1 MVTTI
6 KITCDGV
13 FIQSN
18 SYLTPSVS
26 GNNVVHREHTTN
38 SVQHSPSSATSLTTP
53 TTTST
58 SFAICSDDPSN
69 SDASSNDFENSLRQR
84 LRHLNSPK
92 VALISATITSCS
104 NNNSKIGK
112 SNATFNSFSS
122 TTSTSSQSSSNS
134 HSSTASQRQRRRRGN
149 SSSPRHSLK
158 FVTASTNSHVPHGK
172 AVDTRRRYYYSG
184 SGGDGGNSNIYWCKQ
199 AITGSGRSSKHS
211 DSVGGCEHN
220 NVALKR
226 RALPVER
233 VPLTRSTSSVTTHA
247 EFRNATVSTTA
258 AAVAKVVGVRRES
271 SEQKLDAASNNNNNK
286 VFGNSNGDTPTAAV
300 ACNGHSSSSAH
311 EDFYYCDDKPACSNN
326 KNQNGAFNGGGSA
339 VKAAI
344 KNSNNQ
350 SKHNNKSGDCI
361 VSPTPAKVSGSN
373 ATSNCNS
380 QYNTNAKANSNP
392 PCSNVKSVSKLAPA
406 SASSADTTR
415 LFNFLRAARKFYRS
429 AANGNSSA
437 VGNSQNSN
445 LLTFADKVDGIVS
458 QQPSSEPTKRRSSL
472 AAINDRLTIAEYD
485 KSSAGALSQIT
496 VTLSDDWFD
505 EEALISK
512 ENQQP
517 AKGNKR
523 QQSKK
528 EHKQQQQLPDSG
540 ISHTT
545 ATETAANA
553 KALISLRSTNET
565 TVTARSAATTPT
577 NHKTPIAT
585 LTTPTT
591 KVTSATQQKP
601 NAPQIEQKQ
610 LKQRQQV
617 SGRSAINS
625 NSKGSVATPQNHCT
639 NSRNCLTI
647 NAAATA
653 LQIPANTDTAR
664 GSGGIVISSSST
676 ETPTTSALT
685 SVVDSATSTALTSPT
700 SSASLISPKASNKK
714 VMNSHATATQHSGQT
729 TVVGH
734 HRGFSQP
741 SVTVAANS
749 AGDPWFL
756 QSTGHQMPPTA
767 PLRHNKRPAPQPNHG
782 GGVGGG
788 IGIGGT
794 GVGVGGGGAGSV
806 GLANTGSVGV
816 NLLHQQQLS
825 QSQPHIVPPNIPPH
839 HHNNVNPHHNAI
851 HLSSHALNSHNLIS
865 AATGAN
871 HSPKSPNQ
879 QQHQQQHHHQQQ
891 QGSQLSGSAAQSHTH
906 THILSTFAPQPAST
920 GNCAPAAGGVT
931 AAAVAAVTQQQQQQH
946 LQLLANASSNSNNNL
961 MSSSMNAAQH
971 SAALSLHERG
981 LPPKSGAIVA
991 GLGGA
996 LHGSNMLLHQ
1006 AQTPSSLSSSQQQT
1020 QSAISLNT
1028 AGGSGVGVGGG
1039 GGSGNIGAT
1048 SMSTSLHSFD
1058 INGGGVAANAWSSAN
1073 ANAVAVALHSPTN
1086 ALAGATQQHLQPQRK
1101 CEVKLNAMPWF
1112 HGSITRDEAEHLLQ
1126 PREDGLFLVR
1136 ESTNFPGDYT
1146 LCVCFQGKVEHYRV
1160 KYLENKLT
1168 IDDEEYFENLGQL
1181 VAHYEAD
1188 ADGLCTQLIKCLP
1201 KKGRQEFCINS
1212 KDFLDKGWVI
1222 PEADLQLR
1230 ESIGKGE
1237 FGDVMLGILRSEKVA
1252 VKMLKDEGAVQKFL
1266 AEASVMTT
1274 LEHENLVKF
1283 IGLVFTSKHI
1293 YLVTEYMSKG
1303 SLVDYLRSRGRQH
1316 ITKKDQINFAYDTA
1330 SGMEY
1335 LEAKKVVHRDL
1346 AARNVLI
1353 SEECVA
1359 KVSDFGL
1366 AREEC
1371 YNLDVGKLPIKWTA
1385 PEALKNGRFSNKSD
1399 MWSFG
1404 ILLWEIYSFGRV
1416 PYPRIPL
1423 NDVVKHVEVGYKM
1436 EAPEGCPPEIY
1447 EMMRQAWDLNPAKRP
1462 TFAELKVKLLHMKNA
1477 TPA

>member
-1 MVTTI
+1 
-6 KITCDGV
+6 
-13 FIQSN
+13 
-18 SYLTPSVS
+18 
-26 GNNVVHREHTTN
+26 
-38 SVQHSPSSATSLTTP
+38 
-53 TTTST
+53 
-58 SFAICSDDPSN
+58 
-69 SDASSNDFENSLRQR
+69 
-84 LRHLNSPK
+84 
-92 VALISATITSCS
+92 
-104 NNNSKIGK
+104 
-112 SNATFNSFSS
+112 
-122 TTSTSSQSSSNS
+122 
-134 HSSTASQRQRRRRGN
+134 
-149 SSSPRHSLK
+149 
-158 FVTASTNSHVPHGK
+158 
-172 AVDTRRRYYYSG
+172 
-184 SGGDGGNSNIYWCKQ
+184 
-199 AITGSGRSSKHS
+199 
-211 DSVGGCEHN
+211 
-220 NVALKR
+220 
-226 RALPVER
+226 
-233 VPLTRSTSSVTTHA
+233 
-247 EFRNATVSTTA
+247 
-258 AAVAKVVGVRRES
+258 
-271 SEQKLDAASNNNNNK
+271 
-286 VFGNSNGDTPTAAV
+286 
-300 ACNGHSSSSAH
+300 
-311 EDFYYCDDKPACSNN
+311 
-326 KNQNGAFNGGGSA
+326 
-339 VKAAI
+339 
-344 KNSNNQ
+344 
-350 SKHNNKSGDCI
+350 
-361 VSPTPAKVSGSN
+361 
-373 ATSNCNS
+373 
-380 QYNTNAKANSNP
+380 
-392 PCSNVKSVSKLAPA
+392 
-406 SASSADTTR
+406 
-415 LFNFLRAARKFYRS
+415 
-429 AANGNSSA
+429 
-437 VGNSQNSN
+437 
-445 LLTFADKVDGIVS
+445 
-458 QQPSSEPTKRRSSL
+458 
-472 AAINDRLTIAEYD
+472 
-485 KSSAGALSQIT
+485 
-496 VTLSDDWFD
+496 
-505 EEALISK
+505 
-512 ENQQP
+512 
-517 AKGNKR
+517 
-523 QQSKK
+523 
-528 EHKQQQQLPDSG
+528 
-540 ISHTT
+540 
-545 ATETAANA
+545 
-553 KALISLRSTNET
+553 
-565 TVTARSAATTPT
+565 
-577 NHKTPIAT
+577 
-585 LTTPTT
+585 
-591 KVTSATQQKP
+591 
-601 NAPQIEQKQ
+601 
-610 LKQRQQV
+610 
-617 SGRSAINS
+617 
-625 NSKGSVATPQNHCT
+625 
-639 NSRNCLTI
+639 
-647 NAAATA
+647 
-653 LQIPANTDTAR
+653 
-664 GSGGIVISSSST
+664 
-676 ETPTTSALT
+676 
-685 SVVDSATSTALTSPT
+685 
-700 SSASLISPKASNKK
+700 
-714 VMNSHATATQHSGQT
+714 MNSHATATQHNGQT

-782 GGVGGG
+782 GG
-788 IGIGGT
+788 
-794 GVGVGGGGAGSV
+794 GGGGLGGVSGGGVGAAGSAGLANAGSV
-806 GLANTGSVGV
+806 GVS
-816 NLLHQQQLS
+816 LLHQQQLS

-839 HHNNVNPHHNAI
+839 HHNNVNQHHNAI

-865 AATGAN
+865 AAVGSN

-879 QQHQQQHHHQQQ
+879 QQQQQQQQQHHHQTQSQQ
-891 QGSQLSGSAAQSHTH
+891 ASAAPPHTH
-906 THILSTFAPQPAST
+906 THILSTFTPTS
-920 GNCAPAAGGVT
+920 GNCAPAGGVT

-946 LQLLANASSNSNNNL
+946 LQLLANAASNSNNNSL
-961 MSSSMNAAQH
+961 MSSSLNAAQH

-981 LPPKSGAIVA
+981 LPPKSGGIVA
-991 GLGGA
+991 GLGSA
-996 LHGSNMLLHQ
+996 LHSSNMLLHQ
-1006 AQTPSSLSSSQQQT
+1006 TQAPTSLSSSQQQT

-1028 AGGSGVGVGGG
+1028 AGGGGSSSSVVGVGA
-1039 GGSGNIGAT
+1039 SGNSNITGT

-1058 INGGGVAANAWSSAN
+1058 SGSAAPNSWTSSTN
-1073 ANAVAVALHSPTN
+1073 VAVATSLHSPTN
-1086 ALAGATQQHLQPQRK
+1086 ALVGGNQHHLQPQRK

-1160 KYLENKLT
+1160 KYLGNKLT

-1201 KKGRQEFCINS
+1201 KQGRQEFCINS

-1353 SEECVA
+1353 SEDCVA

-1436 EAPEGCPPEIY
+1436 EAPEGCPAEIY
-1447 EMMRQAWDLNPAKRP
+1447 EMMRQAWDLNPSKRP
-1462 TFAELKVKLLHMKNA
+1462 TFAELKIKLLHLKNA

>member
-18 SYLTPSVS
+18 SYLTPTASDNPVAHHRTHT
-26 GNNVVHREHTTN
+26 NNIAHHLPTSQT
-38 SVQHSPSSATSLTTP
+38 SPS
-53 TTTST
+53 TTTTAT

-69 SDASSNDFENSLRQR
+69 SDTSSNECEHTLRQSF
-84 LRHLNSPK
+84 RHTSSPK
-92 VALISATITSCS
+92 VALISATISSCNNI
-104 NNNSKIGK
+104 NNNTTFNSYSSNTSSSSSHSSCN
-112 SNATFNSFSS
+112 SNAT
-122 TTSTSSQSSSNS
+122 
-134 HSSTASQRQRRRRGN
+134 QRQRRQRRSN
-149 SSSPRHSLK
+149 SASPRDSFKFITPTAVTSIPHS
-158 FVTASTNSHVPHGK
+158 K
-172 AVDTRRRYYYSG
+172 AVDCRRRYYYSG
-184 SGGDGGNSNIYWCKQ
+184 TGNSNIYWCKQ
-199 AITGSGRSSKHS
+199 ALIGSNRGKGSAGS
-211 DSVGGCEHN
+211 CEHTN
-220 NVALKR
+220 SAQKR
-226 RALPVER
+226 RAHTAEHAT
-233 VPLTRSTSSVTTHA
+233 LTRSASNITPHK
-247 EFRNATVSTTA
+247 EFRNASPSTTA
-258 AAVAKVVGVRRES
+258 ATTAGVAKVVAVRRES
-271 SEQKLDAASNNNNNK
+271 NDQQSDGDKSGNQKSNI
-286 VFGNSNGDTPTAAV
+286 NSNGDTALAFAA
-300 ACNGHSSSSAH
+300 CEKAH
-311 EDFYYCDDKPACSNN
+311 TNFYYSANKPPINN
-326 KNQNGAFNGGGSA
+326 NYNEDTDVNGNGGGDTP
-339 VKAAI
+339 VKAVERQSDNKKKFNQKNKSANCSVFTT
-344 KNSNNQ
+344 KVSSSPSSMSDCNTSLNSNAN
-350 SKHNNKSGDCI
+350 SKPSALVKCVSTKR
-361 VSPTPAKVSGSN
+361 VSPNGS
-373 ATSNCNS
+373 
-380 QYNTNAKANSNP
+380 
-392 PCSNVKSVSKLAPA
+392 V
-406 SASSADTTR
+406 SSADTTR

-429 AANGNSSA
+429 AANSD
-437 VGNSQNSN
+437 
-445 LLTFADKVDGIVS
+445 LVDGCQITADIVDGGCA
-458 QQPSSEPTKRRSSL
+458 QQQQSEPFRRRSSL
-472 AAINDRLTIAEYD
+472 AAINDRLEIAEYN
-485 KSSAGALSQIT
+485 KTSADAFSQIT
-496 VTLSDDWFD
+496 VSLNDDWFD
-505 EEALISK
+505 EDALILK
-512 ENQQP
+512 ENRHP
-517 AKGNKR
+517 KGYSKNQHTFKELQAQIEQ
-523 QQSKK
+523 QQSTV
-528 EHKQQQQLPDSG
+528 SG
-540 ISHTT
+540 LKHTSNT
-545 ATETAANA
+545 PAATAASN
-553 KALISLRSTNET
+553 SRRSTNEI
-565 TVTARSAATTPT
+565 TATAANTPIPT
-577 NHKTPIAT
+577 NTR
-585 LTTPTT
+585 TPTT

-601 NAPQIEQKQ
+601 NTPQIKQQTVQQ
-610 LKQRQQV
+610 LKQGQQL
-617 SGRSAINS
+617 SGRNSSHNNNKYNTAAIEYHNSVEICGEAPASKNSATLV
-625 NSKGSVATPQNHCT
+625 GSAT
-639 NSRNCLTI
+639 
-647 NAAATA
+647 AATGLA
-653 LQIPANTDTAR
+653 CTRTTTGVVP
-664 GSGGIVISSSST
+664 
-676 ETPTTSALT
+676 TP
-685 SVVDSATSTALTSPT
+685 ATSTAVTPAS
-700 SSASLISPKASNKK
+700 SSAFTPSPKASNIK
-714 VMNSHATATQHSGQT
+714 VMHSHATATQHSGQT

-767 PLRHNKRPAPQPNHG
+767 PLRHNKRPAPQPNHANSLG
-782 GGVGGG
+782 GAGLGTSVGVSAGGGGG
-788 IGIGGT
+788 IA
-794 GVGVGGGGAGSV
+794 GAGSV
-806 GLANTGSVGV
+806 GLANSGGVGTS
-816 NLLHQQQLS
+816 LLHQQQLS

-839 HHNNVNPHHNAI
+839 HHNNSQHHNAI
-851 HLSSHALNSHNLIS
+851 HLSSHALSSHNLIS
-865 AATGAN
+865 TAVGSN

-879 QQHQQQHHHQQQ
+879 QQQQQQHHHQQQ
-891 QGSQLSGSAAQSHTH
+891 QQQQQQQASQLTGSMPQPHAHAHV
-906 THILSTFAPQPAST
+906 LSTFAPTTSNCAST
-920 GNCAPAAGGVT
+920 GGVT

-961 MSSSMNAAQH
+961 MSSSLNAAQH

-981 LPPKSGAIVA
+981 LPPKSSAIVA
-991 GLGGA
+991 GLGVG
-996 LHGSNMLLHQ
+996 LHSSNMLLHQ
-1006 AQTPSSLSSSQQQT
+1006 SQAPTSLTSSQQQT

-1028 AGGSGVGVGGG
+1028 TGGSSSAGGG
-1039 GGSGNIGAT
+1039 GGVAAGCGSLTGT

-1058 INGGGVAANAWSSAN
+1058 SGSSTGNAWASNANVAAA
-1073 ANAVAVALHSPTN
+1073 ALHSPTN
-1086 ALAGATQQHLQPQRK
+1086 ALGGGNQHHLQPQRK

-1160 KYLENKLT
+1160 KYLGNKLT

-1201 KKGRQEFCINS
+1201 KQGRQEFCINS

-1447 EMMRQAWDLNPAKRP
+1447 EMMRQAWDLNPSKRP
-1462 TFAELKVKLLHMKNA
+1462 TFSELKVKLLHLKNT

>member
-18 SYLTPSVS
+18 SYLTPTAS
-26 GNNVVHREHTTN
+26 GNAVAHHRTHTN
-38 SVQHSPSSATSLTTP
+38 NIAQHLPTSPTSLP
-53 TTTST
+53 TTTTAT
-58 SFAICSDDPSN
+58 SFAICSDDQSN
-69 SDASSNDFENSLRQR
+69 SDTSSNECEHRLRQSFR
-84 LRHLNSPK
+84 QTNSPK
-92 VALISATITSCS
+92 VALISATISSC
-104 NNNSKIGK
+104 NNIHN
-112 SNATFNSFSS
+112 NTAFNSYSS
-122 TTSTSSQSSSNS
+122 NTSSSSSHSSSNS
-134 HSSTASQRQRRRRGN
+134 QNSNATQRQRRQRRSN
-149 SSSPRHSLK
+149 STSPRDSFK
-158 FVTASTNSHVPHGK
+158 YITPETVKSIPHGK
-172 AVDTRRRYYYSG
+172 AIDSRRRYYYSG
-184 SGGDGGNSNIYWCKQ
+184 TGASVAGSSNSNIYWCKQ
-199 AITGSGRSSKHS
+199 ALIGSSGKG
-211 DSVGGCEHN
+211 SVGSYEHAN
-220 NVALKR
+220 SAQKR
-226 RALPVER
+226 RAHTAEHVT
-233 VPLTRSTSSVTTHA
+233 LTRSASSITPHK
-247 EFRNATVSTTA
+247 EFRNAPPSTTA
-258 AAVAKVVGVRRES
+258 ATAAGVAKVVAVRRES
-271 SEQKLDAASNNNNNK
+271 NEQPSDGDKNDNQKSNKNSNRDTSLAVAVCEKAHTDLYYSANKPPVNNSNNEDTH
-286 VFGNSNGDTPTAAV
+286 VNGDGGDDTPVKAV
-300 ACNGHSSSSAH
+300 ARQSDNNRKINQKNKSANCSVYTAKVSSSSSSMP
-311 EDFYYCDDKPACSNN
+311 DCTTSR
-326 KNQNGAFNGGGSA
+326 
-339 VKAAI
+339 
-344 KNSNNQ
+344 NSNAN
-350 SKHNNKSGDCI
+350 SKPKAHVKCVSTKR
-361 VSPTPAKVSGSN
+361 VSPNGS
-373 ATSNCNS
+373 
-380 QYNTNAKANSNP
+380 
-392 PCSNVKSVSKLAPA
+392 V
-406 SASSADTTR
+406 SSADTTR

-429 AANGNSSA
+429 AANGDL
-437 VGNSQNSN
+437 VDGSQNS
-445 LLTFADKVDGIVS
+445 ADIVDGGCA
-458 QQPSSEPTKRRSSL
+458 QQQQSEPLKRRSSL
-472 AAINDRLTIAEYD
+472 AAINDRLEFADYN
-485 KSSAGALSQIT
+485 KSSADALSQIT
-496 VTLSDDWFD
+496 GPLSDDWFD
-505 EEALISK
+505 EDALISK
-512 ENQQP
+512 ENRHPKSNSKSQHSFKELQ
-517 AKGNKR
+517 AQTEQ
-523 QQSKK
+523 QQSPITSLK
-528 EHKQQQQLPDSG
+528 LTS
-540 ISHTT
+540 
-545 ATETAANA
+545 AAAAVSN
-553 KALISLRSTNET
+553 SRRSTNE
-565 TVTARSAATTPT
+565 VTATAANTPIPT
-577 NHKTPIAT
+577 NSR
-585 LTTPTT
+585 TPTT

-601 NAPQIEQKQ
+601 NTPQIKQQTVQQ
-610 LKQRQQV
+610 LKQGQQL
-617 SGRSAINS
+617 SGRNS
-625 NSKGSVATPQNHCT
+625 SHNNSKHNTAALEYHHNSADVCSEAPTSKNSATLVGSAT
-639 NSRNCLTI
+639 
-647 NAAATA
+647 AATGLA
-653 LQIPANTDTAR
+653 CIRTTTGVVP
-664 GSGGIVISSSST
+664 
-676 ETPTTSALT
+676 TP
-685 SVVDSATSTALTSPT
+685 ATSTAVTPAS
-700 SSASLISPKASNKK
+700 SSAFTTSPKASNKK
-714 VMNSHATATQHSGQT
+714 VMHSHATATQHSGQT

-767 PLRHNKRPAPQPNHG
+767 PLRHNKRPAPQPNHSNS
-782 GGVGGG
+782 VGGAGLG
-788 IGIGGT
+788 I
-794 GVGVGGGGAGSV
+794 GVGVGTGGGGIAGAGSI
-806 GLANTGSVGV
+806 GLANSSGVGA

-839 HHNNVNPHHNAI
+839 HHNNVSQHHNAI

-865 AATGAN
+865 TAVGSN

-879 QQHQQQHHHQQQ
+879 QQQQQHHHHQQQ
-891 QGSQLSGSAAQSHTH
+891 QQQQTAQLTGPTTQPHAHAHV
-906 THILSTFAPQPAST
+906 LSTFAPTT
-920 GNCAPAAGGVT
+920 GNCAPTGGVT

-961 MSSSMNAAQH
+961 MSSSLNAAQH

-981 LPPKSGAIVA
+981 LPPKSGAHVA
-991 GLGGA
+991 GLGVG
-996 LHGSNMLLHQ
+996 LHSSNMLLHQ
-1006 AQTPSSLSSSQQQT
+1006 TQAPTSLSSSQQQT

-1028 AGGSGVGVGGG
+1028 AGGSSSTGGVAA
-1039 GGSGNIGAT
+1039 GSGSLTGT

-1058 INGGGVAANAWSSAN
+1058 SGSSAGNAWASNANVAAA
-1073 ANAVAVALHSPTN
+1073 ALHSPTN
-1086 ALAGATQQHLQPQRK
+1086 ALGGGNQHHLQPQRK

-1160 KYLENKLT
+1160 KYLGNKLT

-1201 KKGRQEFCINS
+1201 KQGRQEFCINS

-1447 EMMRQAWDLNPAKRP
+1447 EMMRQAWDLNPSKRP
-1462 TFAELKVKLLHMKNA
+1462 TFSELKVKLLHLKNT